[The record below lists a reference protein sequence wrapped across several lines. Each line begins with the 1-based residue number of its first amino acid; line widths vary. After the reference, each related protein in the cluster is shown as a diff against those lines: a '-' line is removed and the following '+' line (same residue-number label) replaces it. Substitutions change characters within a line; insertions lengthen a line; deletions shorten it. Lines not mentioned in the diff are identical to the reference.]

1 MVGTLS
7 LIQFLVKLRF
17 SWIIYQH
24 QHHRDLHFSGCFIS
38 YRAPHK
44 GIGWVTKAQPNTAC
58 MYHDIP
64 SFLTW
69 RVFLI
74 FCLSLPAAQCWCL
87 LHPLHP
93 LKKQN
98 VSFFLRWN
106 LFHLPQESK
115 RNIKR
120 RSDWQKA
127 NETNDFRQVSV
138 EFVSNWG
145 KRLLFS
151 FTMERASFYHPYDF
165 VKIGAT
171 NRQR

>member
-1 MVGTLS
+1 MIGTLS

-44 GIGWVTKAQPNTAC
+44 GIGWVTKTQPNTAC

-98 VSFFLRWN
+98 VSFFSGEICFTYHKSQRETLNAAVTDRRPMKQMIFGRYQWNSYLIEERGYCFLLLWKERVFITPTISLR
-106 LFHLPQESK
+106 
-115 RNIKR
+115 
-120 RSDWQKA
+120 
-127 NETNDFRQVSV
+127 
-138 EFVSNWG
+138 
-145 KRLLFS
+145 
-151 FTMERASFYHPYDF
+151 
-165 VKIGAT
+165 
-171 NRQR
+171 

>member
-7 LIQFLVKLRF
+7 FIQFLVKLRF

-24 QHHRDLHFSGCFIS
+24 QHHRDIHFSGCFIS

-44 GIGWVTKAQPNTAC
+44 GIDIQSGLPNTAC

-98 VSFFLRWN
+98 VSFFSGEICFTYHKSQRETLNAAVTDRRPMKQMIFSRYQWNSYLIEERGYCFLLRW
-106 LFHLPQESK
+106 K
-115 RNIKR
+115 
-120 RSDWQKA
+120 
-127 NETNDFRQVSV
+127 
-138 EFVSNWG
+138 
-145 KRLLFS
+145 
-151 FTMERASFYHPYDF
+151 ERVFITPTISL
-165 VKIGAT
+165 
-171 NRQR
+171 R